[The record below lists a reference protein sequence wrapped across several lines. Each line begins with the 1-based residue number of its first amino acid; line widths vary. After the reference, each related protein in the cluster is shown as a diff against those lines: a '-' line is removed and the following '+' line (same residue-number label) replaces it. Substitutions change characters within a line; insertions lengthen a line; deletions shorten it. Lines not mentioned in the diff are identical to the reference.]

1 MSEKL
6 VKTLLYKLFS
16 IKTSESFKQH
26 GVGAA
31 RFRQTAAVTKVL
43 THKLKVKMRVE
54 SLVIIICRRNTRAR

>member
-31 RFRQTAAVTKVL
+31 RFRQTDAVSKVL
-43 THKLKVKMRVE
+43 TLKLKSELKVW
-54 SLVIIICRRNTRAR
+54 S